1 MSKKEIDIERTLRP
15 SRVWFAAGIGLL
27 ITAWMFYRSFTEVSY
42 SKEKGATTHAWVDG
56 NKNGKVDKSDPAD
69 FILSEGGGYIELG
82 AMDVLSSIKWD
93 GWSYFWLGAALL
105 FTVGRDFFYLLR
117 IRILT
122 KNHLSWKASFY
133 VIMLWEFASALTP
146 GVVGGAAVAM
156 FILNRE
162 SIAFG
167 RSTAIVIITAFMDN
181 LFFVVMIP
189 LVLLTVGQAG
199 IVSSNGETSLFL
211 SSWFWIGFLI
221 ISGICLFLYLSIF
234 WFPNLAGRVLLFVF
248 RLPFLKRWKFIAK
261 EWGKDIAISAQEFQ
275 QETRAYWFKVFLAT
289 FGSWMSRYLVINAV
303 LNAFLQL
310 GLVDNFRVLGK
321 QLILWLFMLVSPTP
335 GGSGVAEFAFG
346 ELLADFSGSTLLL
359 AALALIWRLI
369 SYFPYLLI
377 GSLLLPSW
385 IKRTRGK

>member
-1 MSKKEIDIERTLRP
+1 MSEKEFNIERTLRP
-15 SRVWFAAGIGLL
+15 SRVWLAVGIGLL
-27 ITAWMFYRSFTEVSY
+27 ITGWMFYGSISQVQY
-42 SKEKGATTHAWVDG
+42 EKASANSTHAWVDA
-56 NKNGKVDKSDPAD
+56 NKNGKAD
-69 FILSEGGGYIELG
+69 LDQIAEFKPQKGGGYVELG
-82 AMDVLSSIKWD
+82 AIDSLKKMDWD
-93 GWSYFWLGAALL
+93 GWSIFWITAALV
-105 FTVGRDFFYLLR
+105 FTVGRDFFYMLR

-133 VIMLWEFASALTP
+133 VIMLWEFASALSP

-181 LFFVVMIP
+181 LFFVLMIP
-189 LVLLTVGQAG
+189 IVLLTVGQVG
-199 IVSSNGETSLFL
+199 VLSSGGESSLFL
-211 SSWFWIGFLI
+211 SSWFWIGFGL
-221 ISGICLFLYLSIF
+221 ISGVCLFLYLSIF
-234 WFPNLAGRVLLFVF
+234 WFPKMAGNFLLFLF
-248 RLPFLKRWKFIAK
+248 SLPFLKRWKFIAR
-261 EWGKDIAISAQEFQ
+261 EWAKDIATAAEEFQ
-275 QETRAYWFKVFLAT
+275 KENSMYWIKVFLAT
-289 FGSWMSRYLVINAV
+289 FGSWTSRYLVINAV
-303 LNAFLQL
+303 LNAFIELSL
-310 GLVDNFRVLGK
+310 LDNFRVLGK

-346 ELLADFSGSTLLL
+346 ELLADFSGSALLL

-385 IKRTRGK
+385 IKRTRGR